1 MAVGLSRYEL
11 EIAARFEINRA
22 QLRTGDA
29 DAITKVIAVAI
40 AKNNEKISRELLAAG
55 VQI

>member
-22 QLRTGDA
+22 QFRIGDA
-29 DAITKVIAVAI
+29 DAITKAIAVAI
-40 AKNNEKISRELLAAG
+40 EKNNEKITRDLLAAG

>member
-22 QLRTGDA
+22 QFRIGDA
-29 DAITKVIAVAI
+29 DAITSRVL
-40 AKNNEKISRELLAAG
+40 KNSLHLAAFL
-55 VQI
+55 